1 MPPALQTLYIQIYVY
16 FTSHVMEVFWD
27 HPIGALELPNFE
39 LFQKYP
45 FLYGENYGHFLLKYY
60 KSFFFGDNIKFA
72 IVCVVKWYLCVT
84 DIR

>member
-60 KSFFFGDNIKFA
+60 KSFF
-72 IVCVVKWYLCVT
+72 LVT
-84 DIR
+84 ILNLLLSVLWNGIYV